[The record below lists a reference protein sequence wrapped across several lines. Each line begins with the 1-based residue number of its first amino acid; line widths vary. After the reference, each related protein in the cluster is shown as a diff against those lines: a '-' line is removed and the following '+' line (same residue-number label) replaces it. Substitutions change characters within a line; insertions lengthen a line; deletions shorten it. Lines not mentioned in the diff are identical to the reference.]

1 METVLLR
8 RMRVLAV
15 FKAVS
20 FMVGAMI
27 VQFAAALLCIAGYS
41 GYRMMTQG
49 GTAQSMKLW
58 MAELYE
64 HMGDFSM
71 IISLL
76 YAAVVVVWCGIKYYR
91 WQWRVRPFDYREALG
106 GRRLPAI
113 FGIGFGACIVMSL
126 LVGAVMEIFPDVFK
140 SYQELMKS
148 LDVKNS
154 ILTLPYVIILGPVA
168 EELLFRGVILD
179 RLKPAFSFWIAN
191 ILQAAMFGVFHG
203 NIVQGIYA
211 FVFGLVLGLIV
222 HVTGTIYASMMTHI
236 LFNGTSEL
244 LTFLPTGGKSNGI
257 LVVVFLLVAA
267 FCFTAGMRFYIKDY
281 LGQCSSD
288 R

>member
-8 RMRVLAV
+8 RMRILAV

-20 FMVGAMI
+20 FMAGAMI

-41 GYRMMTQG
+41 GYKMLTQG
-49 GTAQSMKLW
+49 GANPSIKLW
-58 MAELYE
+58 TEELYA

-71 IISLL
+71 VISLL
-76 YAAVVVVWCGIKYYR
+76 YAMVVVIWCGIMYYR
-91 WQWRVRPFDYREALG
+91 WQWRIRPFDYRKALG
-106 GRRLPAI
+106 GNRLPAI

-126 LVGAVMEIFPDVFK
+126 LIGAVMEMFPGAFK

-148 LDVKNS
+148 LDIQNS
-154 ILTLPYVIILGPVA
+154 ILTLPYVILLGPMA

-179 RLKPAFSFWIAN
+179 RLKPAFPFWFAN
-191 ILQAAMFGVFHG
+191 ILQAALFGVFHG

-211 FVFGLVLGLIV
+211 FIFGMVLGLIA
-222 HVTGTIYASMMTHI
+222 HVTGTIYASMLTHI

-244 LTFLPTGGKSNGI
+244 LAVLTASGKGNGI
-257 LVVVFLLVAA
+257 LMILLLLVAV
-267 FCFTAGMRFYIKDY
+267 FCFTAGMTFYIKDY
-281 LGQCSSD
+281 LRQCSSG